1 MLGRQRPRNWK
12 ICVIPQIH
20 CTYFRV
26 RYNVLEESFI
36 IKKRQ
41 KIMRVLE
48 TRKKTMLLCL

>member
-12 ICVIPQIH
+12 MCVIPQIH